1 MRRLRPMVVVQGA
14 KEVDRVRRRDQ
25 VMRPVHLHVARPPQR
40 TVRLMF
46 MDPNYLEQL
55 LVRLV
60 EAIENIRDDIETIKE
75 RM

>member
-1 MRRLRPMVVVQGA
+1 VRIVRPMVVVQGT
-14 KEVDRVRRRDQ
+14 KEVDRVRGRHE

-40 TVRLMF
+40 TVRMMF

-60 EAIENIRDDIETIKE
+60 EAIENIRDDIEAIKE
-75 RM
+75 MQ